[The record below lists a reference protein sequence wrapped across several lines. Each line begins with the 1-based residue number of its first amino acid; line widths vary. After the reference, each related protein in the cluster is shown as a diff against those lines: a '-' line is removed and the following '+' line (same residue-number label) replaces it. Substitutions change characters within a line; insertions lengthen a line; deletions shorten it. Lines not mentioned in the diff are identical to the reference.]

1 MKTIEITIINETGI
15 HARPASILTKAATAF
30 EADIKIVKDNIIA
43 DAKSIINV
51 LSLGLKK
58 NDVIT
63 LEVNGSD
70 EDAAIDNIEA
80 LFLSAFGD
88 A

>member
-15 HARPASILTKAATAF
+15 HARPASILTKTATAF
-30 EADIKIVKDNIIA
+30 ESDIKIIKDNIIA
-43 DAKSIINV
+43 DAKSIINI

-63 LEVNGSD
+63 LEVDGSD
-70 EDAAIDNIEA
+70 EAAAIDNIEA